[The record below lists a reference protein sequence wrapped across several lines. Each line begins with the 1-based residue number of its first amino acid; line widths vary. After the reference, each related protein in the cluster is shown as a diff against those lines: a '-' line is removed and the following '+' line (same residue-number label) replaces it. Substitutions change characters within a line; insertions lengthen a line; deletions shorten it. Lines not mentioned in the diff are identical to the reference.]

1 MATNT
6 VGIDKEVEV
15 NRKENLRD
23 HRLYWIGRRTQDVIL
38 SSLALVVL
46 SPVMLATAIAIVVD
60 DPSAG
65 PVFSQERIGRN
76 GKPFK
81 FYKFRSMCPNA
92 EAKLDDLLDQNEMDS
107 LTRDAISYVNEIYKR
122 YKNESDL
129 CGFSFLRGKPDG
141 GYLST
146 SGVPQDGMK
155 ESYVECRINRGI
167 GGDMAE
173 VWYTHC
179 LKEYLFPEFQGEK
192 FLGEDIV
199 WVRMSEKYK
208 MRFFNR
214 VIYVSDYLEDGLTNN
229 RRKHNIKSPNG
240 CVARAEAFL
249 DSDSNIKAKIK
260 AALQYQIYG
269 KFAGVGEIDLFRK
282 SKNKMMF
289 IVFAVPARLL
299 YWKWNFADQ
308 G

>member
-92 EAKLDDLLDQNEMDS
+92 EAKLDDLLDQNEMDGP
-107 LTRDAISYVNEIYKR
+107 V
-122 YKNESDL
+122 
-129 CGFSFLRGKPDG
+129 F
-141 GYLST
+141 
-146 SGVPQDGMK
+146 
-155 ESYVECRINRGI
+155 
-167 GGDMAE
+167 
-173 VWYTHC
+173 
-179 LKEYLFPEFQGEK
+179 
-192 FLGEDIV
+192 
-199 WVRMSEKYK
+199 
-208 MRFFNR
+208 
-214 VIYVSDYLEDGLTNN
+214 
-229 RRKHNIKSPNG
+229 
-240 CVARAEAFL
+240 
-249 DSDSNIKAKIK
+249 KIK
-260 AALQYQIYG
+260 DDPRITRVG
-269 KFAGVGEIDLFRK
+269 KFIRKTSLDELPQLWRYEHRWPPPGTSPRGGAVRRLRKAAPVCDPRPELLLADRPAPQRPLF
-282 SKNKMMF
+282 
-289 IVFAVPARLL
+289 
-299 YWKWNFADQ
+299 
-308 G
+308 